1 MFTQRYKYYEIQI
14 DSDDWNG
21 DLGLFSYR
29 ILDYN
34 DIVIKYGHYASEDI
48 PKHLH
53 EINNAINY
61 ITNNCQCDIN
71 KYSANVDELDLSK
84 IHTSINNNVM
94 ALKACTDALIIH
106 HNKDG
111 YTVGDMYAQSIVD
124 DIKYK
129 LNGYMY
135 DLDLIV
141 REHTIIEV
149 NSYND

>member
-21 DLGLFSYR
+21 DLGLFTYR

-34 DIVIKYGHYASEDI
+34 DIVIKYGHYSSEDI

-53 EINNAINY
+53 EINDAINY
-61 ITNNCQCDIN
+61 IANNCQCDIN
-71 KYSANVDELDLSK
+71 KYSANVDKLDLSK

-106 HNKDG
+106 HNKEG
-111 YTVGDMYAQSIVD
+111 YTLGDVYAQAIVD

-129 LNGYMY
+129 LNGFMY
-135 DLDLIV
+135 DLDLII